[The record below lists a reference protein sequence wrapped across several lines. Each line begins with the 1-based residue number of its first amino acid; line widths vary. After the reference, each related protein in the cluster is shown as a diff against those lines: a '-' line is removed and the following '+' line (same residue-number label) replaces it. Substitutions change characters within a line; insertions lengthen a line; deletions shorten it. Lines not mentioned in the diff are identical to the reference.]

1 MRTRTR
7 SNCMVRI
14 SQRQYAELLNL
25 SYTDLLTKLGTPTR
39 NASRSW
45 PNARLRPKTGTV
57 VLVCSISK
65 QYLLEISRAAQAN
78 GRRIS
83 EEFRVRLLE
92 AAGVALD
99 DSPARNRRGR
109 SAKPTNQTLMDLY
122 IHQSFMDEDRES
134 RWPTT
139 PRLTKWL
146 EGQNASS
153 DSTHSKLEA
162 SSTP

>member
-57 VLVCSISK
+57 VLVCSVSK
-65 QYLLEISRAAQAN
+65 QYLLEITKAAQTN

-109 SAKPTNQTLMDLY
+109 TAKHSNQTLMDLY

-139 PRLTKWL
+139 PRLTNWL

-153 DSTHSKLEA
+153 SSTHNRLEA